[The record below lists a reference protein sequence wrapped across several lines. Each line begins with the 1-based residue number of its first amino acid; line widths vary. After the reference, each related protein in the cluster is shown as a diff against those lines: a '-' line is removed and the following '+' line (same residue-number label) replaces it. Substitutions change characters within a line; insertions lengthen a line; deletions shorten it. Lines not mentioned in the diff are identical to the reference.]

1 MKRALIVLGIF
12 ATLIVFLGLLPIA
25 IITSDLITPDFYG
38 IFFLITIVITMLIIY
53 WLSSFARDNNQYINN
68 ISLNDASEDFKKLYD
83 SLYNNNIGKLEKLR
97 KQVKIRQIIFYILMG
112 IFIIQYIMLDSEI
125 EMIIF
130 SKNID
135 MIIKLLA
142 FPNAF
147 ILMLLGISLSKYKK
161 KYQKQYKDEI
171 IINFIKLLNQN
182 LIYEPEYAKDRIE
195 LLYKNVGFENRKYN
209 RVYSDDYISGKIVEG
224 IDLKMVDLHLQNVTE
239 SGKNRS
245 IEEIFQGLFAITNCN
260 KSISTPIK
268 ITKDK
273 FKFKESDEL
282 VKLDSSEF
290 ESYFDIY
297 SKDKILAL
305 QILTADTMEYLID
318 FYKKYMLDFDI
329 VIKENNIFM
338 RFHTGAMFEP
348 KIFGSSM
355 EKELLFMYY
364 CVLEFVVELTRKIN
378 KTVKEFD
385 E

>member
-1 MKRALIVLGIF
+1 
-12 ATLIVFLGLLPIA
+12 
-25 IITSDLITPDFYG
+25 
-38 IFFLITIVITMLIIY
+38 
-53 WLSSFARDNNQYINN
+53 
-68 ISLNDASEDFKKLYD
+68 
-83 SLYNNNIGKLEKLR
+83 
-97 KQVKIRQIIFYILMG
+97 MG